1 MADYELKGTVM
12 EPKDNETMKKLTDM
26 YSKYMMKTCLPRQIM
41 ISTCDGPSHIEM
53 MARACGRVFLRSLY
67 DEYVLK
73 EEKPIDIDK
82 VIGRRAR
89 HMSIDEFKRNPIE
102 PDTTSIE
109 VIKTADSEEIRKRV
123 KEYLKKN
130 TVVIRKIPEEV
141 REKAE
146 RDAVLH
152 GDSFVAVNKICGYP
166 LEWIDGI
173 EDQTIGRRGR
183 R

>member
-26 YSKYMMKTCLPRQIM
+26 YSKYIKKTGPSRQIM
-41 ISTCDGPSHIEM
+41 ISTCEGTGHIEM
-53 MARACGRVFLRSLY
+53 LGRACCRVFLRSLY
-67 DEYVLK
+67 DEYMPK
-73 EEKPIDIDK
+73 ELKPIDLNNDGKHI
-82 VIGRRAR
+82 VYL
-89 HMSIDEFKRNPIE
+89 SIDEFKVHPIE
-102 PDTTSIE
+102 PDTESIE
-109 VIKTADSEEIRKRV
+109 IIRTVDSEEIRKRM
-123 KEYLKKN
+123 KEYFKKN
-130 TVVIRKIPEEV
+130 TVVVRKIPEEV

-152 GDSFVAVNKICGYP
+152 GDSFVSVKKICGYP

-183 R
+183 RR